1 MRRVVNACV
10 TATCLAILT
19 CVAPAAAHA
28 QFGGSAVAFRNEMKT
43 PVIVQGY
50 TMVGKM
56 QKRGMAI
63 VIPPGKTLL
72 DINVPVG
79 IRYYTVYDANMPAVV
94 HILNLPVPIMGKDL
108 SLMIR
113 GIPPKVTLE
122 PAP

>member
-1 MRRVVNACV
+1 M

-19 CVAPAAAHA
+19 CLAPAAADA

-50 TMVGKM
+50 TFVGKM
-56 QKRGMAI
+56 PKRGMAI
-63 VIPPGKTLL
+63 VVPPGKTLL

-79 IRYYTVYDANMPAVV
+79 IRVYTVYDANMPSVV
-94 HILNLPVPIMGKDL
+94 LIKDFPVPIKGMDL
-108 SLMIR
+108 SLVIR
-113 GIPPKVTLE
+113 GVPPKVTLE